1 MCAADAHL
9 QRRRRAGARRL
20 RTSQGRPPLQ
30 SQARRSCWSRRSRL
44 ITRVASAACGK
55 GAYHYCKTCFP
66 DGKPT
71 YLPSATRTLGQ
82 DATPS
87 TWQDT
92 CRSTRSTSAS
102 RRRPQ
107 RAPRHARL
115 TERAQARTGT
125 GAWCRLWW
133 HHPAPL
139 GTHASMLRCLSEQHI
154 PTHQAGAVGGAG
166 STSTARKGCEVT
178 LVVTLRRPGA
188 GML

>member
-1 MCAADAHL
+1 LARSWRPPRAVLGVPPLQGGRGGAIQRKGSSFITRIQSQRLPSLRTGTPVTHTGVRGRCASSAEAA
-9 QRRRRAGARRL
+9 RRRATASDQPGA
-20 RTSQGRPPLQ
+20 
-30 SQARRSCWSRRSRL
+30 
-44 ITRVASAACGK
+44 ASSSVPGETQLLESSESPDHTCGFCGK

-115 TERAQARTGT
+115 SARRHAPALVRGADFGGT
-125 GAWCRLWW
+125 TRHL
-133 HHPAPL
+133 
-139 GTHASMLRCLSEQHI
+139 
-154 PTHQAGAVGGAG
+154 
-166 STSTARKGCEVT
+166 
-178 LVVTLRRPGA
+178 
-188 GML
+188 